1 MLLLVCFDRIHER
14 DGHTH
19 AEKQTDT
26 RTQTCRETNRHT
38 DTHMQRNKQTHGHT
52 RAEKQTDTAW
62 RLTSFDDMG
71 RACRNCARGIALS
84 EAMKPY
90 CQTRGI
96 ARPLCDSR
104 TTRYTTVPVFRSR
117 KSNGNGSYLQKLLLR
132 GENSVINFIVHTV
145 MCQRCVIL
153 NRKLYDSQN

>member
-1 MLLLVCFDRIHER
+1 
-14 DGHTH
+14 
-19 AEKQTDT
+19 
-26 RTQTCRETNRHT
+26 
-38 DTHMQRNKQTHGHT
+38 
-52 RAEKQTDTAW
+52 
-62 RLTSFDDMG
+62 MG

-153 NRKLYDSQN
+153 KSKALRQPKLKCLVGLIISINICARIFKSVNRQHQMSKLEHMFYAYN